1 MLSVPQSAS
10 LPHAPSQWRTCRSLP
25 ITNGARCR
33 QGWGAKPVTGAENS
47 LGKRERGGRGVNGT
61 GAEVGE
67 EGCAPGRGGEGG
79 VRGVGEEEEKSWR
92 EPEREGK
99 ERKRRRRRVPGCS
112 VQKGQR
118 FQSGGL
124 SMCYFGVYMSLG
136 HGAWA
141 RSLLLESPAGIPWE
155 QEALVM
161 VGGEQDREMERG
173 GTRADGGGRGYGQ
186 GHLMGFSLGW

>member
-1 MLSVPQSAS
+1 
-10 LPHAPSQWRTCRSLP
+10 
-25 ITNGARCR
+25 
-33 QGWGAKPVTGAENS
+33 
-47 LGKRERGGRGVNGT
+47 
-61 GAEVGE
+61 
-67 EGCAPGRGGEGG
+67 

-124 SMCYFGVYMSLG
+124 SMSYIGVYRSLG